1 MKIGDVEVKKIPP
14 AQSIECN
21 NGCSAKAVAYFSGT
35 PYCAECLHKEQKLKW
50 GQDGNFFEKSEGERV
65 YFEVVRKL

>member
-1 MKIGDVEVKKIPP
+1 LITTE
-14 AQSIECN
+14 SRE
-21 NGCSAKAVAYFSGT
+21 SAESFSGT

-50 GQDGNFFEKSEGERV
+50 GQDENFFENSEGKRV